1 MPTRRRVLT
10 AIAGATVT
18 PLATSETS
26 AAAPTAVSTPKS
38 PVGPAA
44 NHALLWQIKQMEYF
58 LSEMKRQFA
67 LSQSD
72 DAVMKA
78 LGAFHL
84 TCTNSALQC
93 SAYCVGEEI
102 KRLREEAKSYADAS
116 ARQPLS

>member
-10 AIAGATVT
+10 AIAGASVT
-18 PLATSETS
+18 PFAASETS
-26 AAAPTAVSTPKS
+26 AAAPEVSPQKS
-38 PVGPAA
+38 PSGPAA
-44 NHALLWQIKQMEYF
+44 DHALLWQIKQMEHF

-84 TCTNSALQC
+84 TCTNSALMC
-93 SAYCVGEEI
+93 SAYCIGEEV
-102 KRLREEAKSYADAS
+102 KRLREEAKSHADAT